1 MGTCSTTFG
10 EPYHTTCSVFH
21 GEHQLTALDAKP
33 LHSEPSCVRYPI
45 PHCLWFYAG
54 AAKPQDSDVKREKR
68 VLCRSRNTHARRL
81 RHYRPSQG
89 GGLHLT
95 SPTRAAVTSRASGAP
110 RCARAIGRAMA
121 ADGPEV
127 VGRFA
132 ILRSELVRVNR
143 LLRLRTTSRR
153 DYRKARTARRIMAE
167 RDQLR
172 RIDHA
177 GGRA

>member
-1 MGTCSTTFG
+1 
-10 EPYHTTCSVFH
+10 
-21 GEHQLTALDAKP
+21 
-33 LHSEPSCVRYPI
+33 
-45 PHCLWFYAG
+45 
-54 AAKPQDSDVKREKR
+54 
-68 VLCRSRNTHARRL
+68 
-81 RHYRPSQG
+81 
-89 GGLHLT
+89 
-95 SPTRAAVTSRASGAP
+95 
-110 RCARAIGRAMA
+110 MA